1 MEEKK
6 RKSLNYYMRSLHRDL
21 GYLTFG
27 LMVIYALS
35 GTVLLYRNTDFM
47 KKEAVVERQL
57 KPGLSDEELG
67 REMRM
72 REFKVTKTEG
82 DVVYFQSGT
91 YNKASGMTSYKQK
104 DVIFPFNKFINFH
117 KSISSNKMHWFNLIS
132 GFIFLFL
139 AVSSLWMF
147 KPNTKTFKR
156 GMVFTVVGIVLT
168 VIVLMI

>member
-6 RKSLNYYMRSLHRDL
+6 SKSLHYYMRSLHRDL
-21 GYLTFG
+21 GYLVFG

-35 GTVLLYRNTDFM
+35 GTILLYRNTDFM
-47 KKEAVVERQL
+47 KKETVVERQL

-67 REMRM
+67 REMRV

-82 DVVYFQSGT
+82 DVVYFQNGT
-91 YNKASGMTSYKQK
+91 YNKASGMAQYKQK

-117 KSISSNKMHWFNLIS
+117 KSISSNKMHWFNLII

-147 KPNTKTFKR
+147 KPKTKTFKR
-156 GMVFTVVGIVLT
+156 GMVLTAIGIVVSML
-168 VIVLMI
+168 ILLL

>member
-6 RKSLNYYMRSLHRDL
+6 SKSLHYYMRSLHRDL
-21 GYLTFG
+21 GYLVFG

-35 GTVLLYRNTDFM
+35 GTILLYRNTDFM

-67 REMRM
+67 REMRV

-82 DVVYFQSGT
+82 DVVYFQNGT
-91 YNKASGMTSYKQK
+91 YNKASGMAQYKQK

-117 KSISSNKMHWFNLIS
+117 KSISSNKMHWFNLVI

-147 KPNTKTFKR
+147 KPKTKTFKR
-156 GMVFTVVGIVLT
+156 GMILTGIGIVVSIL
-168 VIVLMI
+168 ILLL